1 MGGQANTNS
10 TLGSSNFDGSTQST
24 AKVNATAGFS
34 IVTYTGTGSLTTLGH
49 GLGVAPKVVITK
61 PRSATGSWGVLHTV
75 GDPNAEFRLH
85 LNDNG
90 GYSSYQGYKLW
101 GDTVPTSSVFTVRED
116 ASTNASSVTYV
127 AYVFSEVAGYSKFD
141 KYTGTGESSG
151 PFVFTGF
158 RPAWVMIKC
167 SSSTFNWLIYD
178 TKREPFNLIDK
189 YLMSNSPNAEA
200 GSSTDNPIDFLS
212 NGFKLRYTNTSTNQN
227 GATYIYF
234 AFAESPFKNARAR

>member
-10 TLGSSNFDGSTQST
+10 TLGPSNFDGSTQST

-49 GLGVAPKVVITK
+49 GLGVAPQVVITK

-75 GDPNAEFRLH
+75 GDPTAENRLH

-127 AYVFSEVAGYSKFD
+127 AYVLSEVAGYSKFG
-141 KYTGTGESSG
+141 KYTGNASDNGT
-151 PFVFTGF
+151 FVFTGF
-158 RPAWVMIKC
+158 RPAWIMFK
-167 SSSTFNWLIYD
+167 SSNANVGWYILDNKRNPSNVVNKHLRADSSGSEQTDTF
-178 TKREPFNLIDK
+178 
-189 YLMSNSPNAEA
+189 A
-200 GSSTDNPIDFLS
+200 DFLS
-212 NGFKLRYTNTSTNQN
+212 NGFKFRTSDSSGNTDYN
-227 GATYIYF
+227 YIYF
-234 AFAESPFKNARAR
+234 AFAEAPFKNARAR